1 MYFVYR
7 YIKCTLLSVC
17 CIETKDQE
25 GAVWLEINI
34 NIKSWK
40 HAGFE
45 ELSSLEKQDET
56 MDIISNADRDEI
68 W

>member
-17 CIETKDQE
+17 YIETKDQE

-34 NIKSWK
+34 NIKPWK

-56 MDIISNADRDEI
+56 MDIITNADRDEI